1 MTHEKRPGPAQRLGR
16 RRLMRFAGKNPDE
29 PLGPEDWEA
38 YYRLGTHRTSRV
50 IKRGLRALPSDP
62 RCRFCGA
69 PFKGVGG
76 RVVRPLGYAQSR
88 KNPQLCA
95 VCVELAPPGGTTT
108 DLGVLFADIRG
119 FTAWSE
125 QARPAEVSALL
136 RRFYAHAERTLFPE
150 AIIDKLIGDEVMALY
165 LPMLGPVGDLPALM
179 LDHARRLLEAVAG
192 GDDATD
198 GIGVGVGLDFGEAY
212 VGNIGDRDLFDFTAV
227 GDVVNTAARL
237 QGQAGAG
244 EIVLSGRLAAML
256 DEVPGEPVDL
266 VLKGKAEP
274 VSAYRVIV

>member
-1 MTHEKRPGPAQRLGR
+1 VGR
-16 RRLMRFAGKNPDE
+16 RRIKRLAGKDADE

-38 YYRLGTHRTSRV
+38 YYELGTLRINRV
-50 IKRGLRALPSDP
+50 IKRGLRALPSEP

-76 RVVRPLGYAQSR
+76 RIVRPLGYRPSR
-88 KNPQLCA
+88 KNPQICA

-119 FTAWSE
+119 FTTWSE

-136 RRFYAHAERTLFPE
+136 RRFYAHAEQTLFPD

-165 LPMLGPVGDLPALM
+165 LPLMGASDDLPAMM
-179 LDHARRLLEAVAG
+179 LEHARSLLAAVAG
-192 GDDATD
+192 GEDATD
-198 GIGVGVGLDFGEAY
+198 RIGVGVGLDFGEAY
-212 VGNIGDRDLFDFTAV
+212 VGNIGDRGLFDFTAV

-237 QGQAGAG
+237 QGQAAAG
-244 EIVLSGRLAAML
+244 EIVLSARLAAML
-256 DEVPGEPVDL
+256 DEPPGEPVDHM
-266 VLKGKAEP
+266 LKGKAEP
-274 VSAYRVIV
+274 VAAYRVTV

>member
-1 MTHEKRPGPAQRLGR
+1 MTREGHPGLAGRLAR
-16 RRLMRFAGKNPDE
+16 RKLMRFAGKDPDE

-50 IKRGLRALPSDP
+50 IKRGLRTLPSDP

-69 PFKGVGG
+69 PFKGIGSH
-76 RVVRPLGYAQSR
+76 VVRHLGYTPSR

-125 QARPAEVSALL
+125 GARPAEVSALL
-136 RRFYAHAERTLFPE
+136 RRFYAHAERTLFPD

-165 LPMLGPVGDLPALM
+165 LPLLGADGDLPALM

-192 GDDATD
+192 GDGTAD

-237 QGQAGAG
+237 QGQARAG

-256 DEVPGEPVDL
+256 DEVPGEPVEL
-266 VLKGKAEP
+266 MLKGKSEP
-274 VSAYRVIV
+274 VPAYRVTV